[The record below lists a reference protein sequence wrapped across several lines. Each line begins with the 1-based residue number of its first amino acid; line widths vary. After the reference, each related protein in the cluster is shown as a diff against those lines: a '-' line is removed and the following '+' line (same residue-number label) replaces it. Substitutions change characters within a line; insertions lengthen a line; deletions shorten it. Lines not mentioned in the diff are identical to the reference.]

1 MRVNK
6 YHFAHYLLVFVFFV
20 SIVIGQTPVLDE
32 YGNETGMINMNPDP
46 DGEPWIACNLQVTPE
61 VLEKLKRIPEFELPE
76 KYKDREKFPLPE
88 FVYNHEHSEF
98 PTVFN
103 QVASSCSQAA
113 AIGVTYSYEI
123 NVLRGAD
130 GSSSENR
137 YAYGF
142 TYNFLNEGSSSQGTW
157 YYDGW
162 EIAKEMGIVNLKD
175 FGSLE
180 GGLSSTRWLDGYQK
194 YHNANLGR
202 VTNWYKFSIADEAGM
217 EKMKQWM
224 YDHANG
230 DPKGGYVIFSW
241 GHVFSFGT
249 IASGQPQAGK
259 QYLRSIGG
267 GQTTHAMTF
276 AGYDDRISF
285 DLNNDGRITTDV
297 DLNSDGIVDLQD
309 REKGAVLL
317 VNTWGSNWGDDGVA
331 WVPYSVA
338 VHPTTGIFQTEVF
351 VCEVAN
357 HSPKMEYN
365 ITISHT
371 SRDKILIVSG
381 FSNDLNASNPDTADT
396 NIFAAA
402 FNYSG
407 GSYPMEGRGGSSTIE
422 IGLDVSEFYDQMT
435 GDSAKFFLIIESVG
449 GSGEVIDFSLMDYTV
464 NPFEEIECPNNNVSI
479 NNGTT
484 TLSIKYGRD
493 PTSINPTTSV
503 NTVGLKIRGAS
514 GRYAVYSPLNEK
526 STITISDL
534 KGRILASIETNEKEW
549 RYVPVSISPGVH
561 VVNVTTKRET
571 YVKKVSF
578 VR

>member
-1 MRVNK
+1 MRK
-6 YHFAHYLLVFVFFV
+6 KRFYRMKHFLLCTIFF
-20 SIVIGQTPVLDE
+20 SIVTGQTPVLDE

-46 DGEPWIACNLQVTPE
+46 NGEPWIACNLPVTPE
-61 VLEKLKRIPEFELPE
+61 ILEKLDKIPEFELPE
-76 KYKDREKFPLPE
+76 KYKDREKYPLPE
-88 FVYNHEHSEF
+88 YVYNHEHPEF

-142 TYNFLNEGSSSQGTW
+142 AYNFLNEGSSSQGTW

-162 EIAKEMGIVNLKD
+162 EIAKEMGAVNLKD
-175 FGSLE
+175 FGSLD
-180 GGLSSTRWLDGYQK
+180 GGLSSTRWPDGYDK

-230 DPKGGYVIFSW
+230 DPKGGFVIFSW
-241 GHVFSFGT
+241 GHIFSFGT
-249 IASGQPQAGK
+249 ISSGQPQAGK
-259 QYLRSIGG
+259 TYLRSVGG

-297 DLNSDGIVDLQD
+297 DLNRDGVVDMRD
-309 REKGAVLL
+309 KEKGAVLL
-317 VNTWGSNWGDDGVA
+317 VNTWGSNWGDVGVA

-338 VHPTTGIFQTEVF
+338 VEPTTGIFQTEVY
-351 VCEVAN
+351 VCEVAD
-357 HSPKMEYN
+357 HSPKLEYKIN
-365 ITISHT
+365 IFNND
-371 SRDKILIVSG
+371 RNNILISSG
-381 FSNDLNASNPDTADT
+381 FSNDLNTSSPDTSDT

-422 IGLDVSEFYDQMT
+422 IGLDVSEYYDKMT
-435 GDSAKFFLIIESVG
+435 GDSAKFFLVIESEG
-449 GSGEVIDFSLMDYTV
+449 GSGQVVDFSLMDYTV
-464 NPFEEIECPNNNVSI
+464 DPAEEIECPDNNVSI
-479 NNGTT
+479 NTGTT
-484 TLSIKYGRD
+484 TLSIIYGRE
-493 PTSINPTTSV
+493 PTPITYTAPEKIQ
-503 NTVGLKIRGAS
+503 GLKIRERS
-514 GRYAVYSPLNEK
+514 GGYAVYSPFSEK
-526 STITISDL
+526 CRITVSDL
-534 KGRILASIETNEKEW
+534 KGRVLASIETNGKEW
-549 RYVPVSISPGVH
+549 RHIPVSISSGVH
-561 VVNVTTKRET
+561 VVNIITKSKI
-571 YVKKVSF
+571 YVKKVNF
-578 VR
+578 IR

>member
-1 MRVNK
+1 MRRQSF
-6 YHFAHYLLVFVFFV
+6 YYATYLLLCTIFL
-20 SIVIGQTPVLDE
+20 SIVTGQTPVLDE

-46 DGEPWIACNLQVTPE
+46 TGEPWIACNLPVTPE
-61 VLEKLKRIPEFELPE
+61 VLEKLGNIPEFELPE

-88 FVYNHEHSEF
+88 YVYNHEHDEF

-142 TYNFLNEGSSSQGTW
+142 AYNFLNDGSSSQGTW

-162 EIAKEMGIVNLKD
+162 EIAKEMGMTNLKD
-175 FGSLE
+175 FGSLD
-180 GGLSSTRWLDGYQK
+180 GGMSSTRWLNSYEK

-202 VTNWYKFSIADEAGM
+202 VTNWYKYSSANEPGM
-217 EKMKQWM
+217 KTMKQWM

-230 DPKGGYVIFSW
+230 EPKGGFVIFSW
-241 GHVFSFGT
+241 GHIFSFGT
-249 IASGQPQAGK
+249 IAAGQPQAGK
-259 QYLRSIGG
+259 TYLRSVGG

-276 AGYDDRISF
+276 AGYDDRIEF

-297 DLNSDGIVDLQD
+297 DVNRDGVVDMRD

-338 VHPTTGIFQTEVF
+338 VEPNTGIFQTEVY
-351 VCEVAN
+351 VCEVAD
-357 HSPKMEYN
+357 HSPKLEYKIN
-365 ITISHT
+365 VFHND
-371 SRDKILIVSG
+371 RNNILISSG
-381 FSNDLNASNPDTADT
+381 FSNNLNASSPDTADT

-422 IGLDVSEFYDQMT
+422 IGLDVSDFYDRMT
-435 GDSAKFFLIIESVG
+435 GDSAVFFL
-449 GSGEVIDFSLMDYTV
+449 VI
-464 NPFEEIECPNNNVSI
+464 
-479 NNGTT
+479 
-484 TLSIKYGRD
+484 
-493 PTSINPTTSV
+493 
-503 NTVGLKIRGAS
+503 
-514 GRYAVYSPLNEK
+514 
-526 STITISDL
+526 
-534 KGRILASIETNEKEW
+534 
-549 RYVPVSISPGVH
+549 
-561 VVNVTTKRET
+561 
-571 YVKKVSF
+571 
-578 VR
+578 